1 MRLRFGKGDWIEL
14 RHIPLEFRVE
24 RGTRFFGGTGDAAR
38 AAAVATRAV
47 ARMFVAPSVR
57 EARAAPGAAAADP
70 AELKA
75 AAADRVEA
83 AVFQDPDGKLRVVYR
98 EVVIRF
104 EPGVDDARRKA
115 LLARYGLDVRR
126 ENPFRDDQIVAFDP
140 GRKYLAERMVEL
152 ANELT
157 ETEEVVFAFPN
168 FVSEFRRAAVPKP
181 NAAQWHLKTVK
192 AASAWAVTQGEGITV
207 AIIDDG
213 VDINHPNLKGNI
225 RRNPDPGEP
234 KDKFGRDFFL
244 DDDLPGH
251 FDPRPKSFSPPY
263 DETDTNDIHG
273 TPCAGVAAAS
283 GKRDKVFGIAP
294 KAKILAVKIFHGE
307 ELADEGRVANAIRYA
322 SRYADVLSCSW
333 DGPESPDIES
343 ALEGA
348 GAGRGGKGCPV
359 FGATG
364 NELAAKVGYPAR
376 SKFAIGVGAS
386 TDEDKLADYSNRGR
400 EVSMVAPAEGSDLN
414 IFTTD
419 VGFPNRGYNLG
430 TDDDGGA
437 DGLHTNDFNGTS
449 SATPLAAGIAAL
461 VLSVYPKLT
470 RGEVRDLLQET
481 ADKIGPP
488 SSYAAN
494 GHSRKFGF
502 GRVNAAKAVAEARKR
517 AEADSLAGAST
528 RRRRA
533 GPKSAAASRA
543 AAKARKAPSRAGSP
557 GKTGRKGSPGR
568 AVPASARKGA
578 KRPVPRGRAG
588 GPGKGRKR

>member
-14 RHIPLEFRVE
+14 RHIPLESRVE

-364 NELAAKVGYPAR
+364 NEFGRQGGLSGALQVRDRSRGIHGRGQAR
-376 SKFAIGVGAS
+376 GLLEPGPRGFHGGA
-386 TDEDKLADYSNRGR
+386 RGR
-400 EVSMVAPAEGSDLN
+400 QRPEH
-414 IFTTD
+414 
-419 VGFPNRGYNLG
+419 
-430 TDDDGGA
+430 
-437 DGLHTNDFNGTS
+437 LH
-449 SATPLAAGIAAL
+449 
-461 VLSVYPKLT
+461 
-470 RGEVRDLLQET
+470 
-481 ADKIGPP
+481 
-488 SSYAAN
+488 
-494 GHSRKFGF
+494 H
-502 GRVNAAKAVAEARKR
+502 
-517 AEADSLAGAST
+517 
-528 RRRRA
+528 RRRL
-533 GPKSAAASRA
+533 PE
-543 AAKARKAPSRAGSP
+543 
-557 GKTGRKGSPGR
+557 
-568 AVPASARKGA
+568 
-578 KRPVPRGRAG
+578 PRLQPRD
-588 GPGKGRKR
+588 RR